1 MSDWKAPASGYSL
14 LVTSSRLLTHPFMT
28 LDDCY
33 LLGSIG
39 KPHGLKGFVI
49 AFLDVDDLDA
59 YRKVKSVLL
68 EMPATPGKLTPYDV
82 EKLQPQAENRVML
95 KLKGINRIED
105 AEPLRNAKLY
115 RPLAE
120 LPQLADDQFYFHD
133 VIGYTVVDSELG
145 ELGEVETFYELPQQ
159 DVLAM
164 RYKGQEVLIP
174 VVDELISRADQAT
187 KKLYV
192 TLPEGL
198 LDVYL
203 TPASRERDEPD
214 EFDEA

>member
-1 MSDWKAPASGYSL
+1 
-14 LVTSSRLLTHPFMT
+14 MT

-39 KPHGLKGFVI
+39 KPHGLKGFVM

-68 EMPATPGKLTPYDV
+68 EMPTAPGKLTAYDV
-82 EKLQPQAENRVML
+82 EKLQPQAENRVLL
-95 KLKGINRIED
+95 KLKGIERIED

-115 RPLAE
+115 RPLEA
-120 LPQLADDQFYFHD
+120 LPQLEEDQFYFHD
-133 VIGYTVVDSELG
+133 VIGFTVVDEQLG
-145 ELGEVETFYELPQQ
+145 ELGVVETFYELPQQ
-159 DVLAM
+159 DLLAM

-174 VVDELISRADQAT
+174 VVDELISRADQEG

-192 TLPEGL
+192 QLPEGL

-203 TPASRERDEPD
+203 TPPSRERDEPD
-214 EFDEA
+214 EFDEP

>member
-1 MSDWKAPASGYSL
+1 
-14 LVTSSRLLTHPFMT
+14 MT

-39 KPHGLKGFVI
+39 KPHGLKGFVV

-68 EMPATPGKLTPYDV
+68 EMPTTPGKLTAYDV
-82 EKLQPQAENRVML
+82 EKLQPQAENRALL
-95 KLKGINRIED
+95 KLKGIDRIEE

-115 RPLAE
+115 RPLEA
-120 LPQLADDQFYFHD
+120 LPKLEEDQFYFHD
-133 VIGYTVVDSELG
+133 VVGFTVVDEQLG
-145 ELGEVETFYELPQQ
+145 ELGVVETFYELPQQ
-159 DVLAM
+159 DLLAM

-174 VVDELISRADQAT
+174 VVDELISRADQAG

-192 TLPEGL
+192 QLPEGL

-203 TPASRERDEPD
+203 TPPSRERDEPD
-214 EFDEA
+214 EFDEP

>member
-1 MSDWKAPASGYSL
+1 
-14 LVTSSRLLTHPFMT
+14 MT
-28 LDDCY
+28 TDDCY

-39 KPHGLKGFVI
+39 KPHGLKGFVV

-68 EMPATPGKLTPYDV
+68 GMPATPNKLVPYEV
-82 EKLQPQAENRVML
+82 EKVQPQAENRALL
-95 KLKGINRIED
+95 KLKGIDRIED

-115 RPLAE
+115 RPLQE
-120 LPQLADDQFYFHD
+120 LPALADDQFYFHD
-133 VIGYTVVDSELG
+133 VIGFTVEDEQLG
-145 ELGEVETFYELPQQ
+145 ELGIVETFYELPQQ

-174 VVDELISRADQAT
+174 VVDELVLHADQAQ
-187 KKLYV
+187 KKLFV
-192 TLPEGL
+192 RLPEGL

-203 TPASRERDEPD
+203 TPSSREQDEPD
-214 EFDEA
+214 EFVEP

>member
-1 MSDWKAPASGYSL
+1 MK
-14 LVTSSRLLTHPFMT
+14 

-33 LLGSIG
+33 QLGSIG
-39 KPHGLKGFVI
+39 KPHGLKGFVM

-68 EMPATPGKLTPYDV
+68 ELPTAPGKLTAYEV
-82 EKLQPQAENRVML
+82 EKLQPQAESRALL
-95 KLKGINRIED
+95 KLKGIDRIEE

-115 RPLAE
+115 RPLTE
-120 LPQLADDQFYFHD
+120 LPALEEDQFYFHD
-133 VIGYTVVDSELG
+133 VIGYLVVDEQLG
-145 ELGEVETFYELPQQ
+145 ELGAVETFYELPQQ
-159 DVLAM
+159 DLLAM

-174 VVDELISRADQAT
+174 VVDELILRADQAN

-192 TLPEGL
+192 QLPEGL

-203 TPASRERDEPD
+203 TPPSRERDEPD

>member
-1 MSDWKAPASGYSL
+1 
-14 LVTSSRLLTHPFMT
+14 MT

-39 KPHGLKGFVI
+39 KPHGLKGFVM

-59 YRKVKSVLL
+59 YRKVKSVLV
-68 EMPATPGKLTPYDV
+68 EMPATPGKLTTYEV
-82 EKLQPQAENRVML
+82 EKLQPQAENRALL
-95 KLKGINRIED
+95 KLKGIDRIEE

-115 RPLAE
+115 RPLEE
-120 LPQLADDQFYFHD
+120 LPKLEEDQFYFHD
-133 VIGYTVVDSELG
+133 VIGYTVVDEQLG
-145 ELGEVETFYELPQQ
+145 ELGVVETFYELPQQ
-159 DVLAM
+159 DLLAM

-174 VVDELISRADQAT
+174 VVDELISHADQVG
-187 KKLYV
+187 KKLHV
-192 TLPEGL
+192 QLPEGL

-203 TPASRERDEPD
+203 TPPSRERDEPD